1 MIDKAAIEQ
10 QLAELP
16 LFQYDWIT
24 TSELVFSERV
34 RYICQTQ
41 CPMYNTTWAC
51 PPAVGT
57 VEECKARCLS
67 YPEALMMTSIT
78 EVSDIANL
86 EETLATRAP
95 QRTPHLHRD
104 GGRRH
109 LRHLC
114 HPGHPR
120 RARGR
125 HPSGR
130 GHGPGGR
137 ARNLHTLHRGLRHL
151 PALRLPGRTVPS
163 PRPNVPLR
171 GEPGHSGHRPCRKAR
186 SGFYER
192 QHRRLVLADPI

>member
-1 MIDKAAIEQ
+1 MTGS
-10 QLAELP
+10 
-16 LFQYDWIT
+16 T

-86 EETLATRAP
+86 EETLATRGPHEELTRQVRDMIAAQGVETRALSTEACAICQHCAYPDAP
-95 QRTPHLHRD
+95 
-104 GGRRH
+104 
-109 LRHLC
+109 C
-114 HPGHPR
+114 
-120 RARGR
+120 R
-125 HPSGR
+125 HPDKMFPCVES
-130 GHGPGGR
+130 
-137 ARNLHTLHRGLRHL
+137 
-151 PALRLPGRTVPS
+151 S
-163 PRPNVPLR
+163 
-171 GEPGHSGHRPCRKAR
+171 GHSGHRPCRKAR
-186 SGFYER
+186 SGFHER

>member
-16 LFQYDWIT
+16 LFQYDWIE

-57 VEECKARCLS
+57 VEECKARCIS

-95 QRTPHLHRD
+95 HEELTRQVRD
-104 GGRRH
+104 MIAAQGVETRA
-109 LRHLC
+109 LSTEAC
-114 HPGHPR
+114 AICPR
-120 RARGR
+120 CAILDGKPCR
-125 HPSGR
+125 HPDKMHPCVESQGINII
-130 GHGPGGR
+130 P
-137 ARNLHTLHRGLRHL
+137 TLEANGLEFQY
-151 PALRLPGRTVPS
+151 GQ
-163 PRPNVPLR
+163 NVVTWVSLLLF
-171 GEPGHSGHRPCRKAR
+171 H
-186 SGFYER
+186 
-192 QHRRLVLADPI
+192 DTI

>member
-86 EETLATRAP
+86 EETLATRG
-95 QRTPHLHRD
+95 PHEELTRQVRD
-104 GGRRH
+104 MIAAQGVET
-109 LRHLC
+109 
-114 HPGHPR
+114 
-120 RARGR
+120 RA
-125 HPSGR
+125 
-130 GHGPGGR
+130 
-137 ARNLHTLHRGLRHL
+137 
-151 PALRLPGRTVPS
+151 
-163 PRPNVPLR
+163 
-171 GEPGHSGHRPCRKAR
+171 K
-186 SGFYER
+186 
-192 QHRRLVLADPI
+192 

>member
-67 YPEALMMTSIT
+67 YPHALYLTTLT

-95 QRTPHLHRD
+95 HEAVTREALAILKPHVKDVMALSTEACAICEH
-104 GGRRH
+104 
-109 LRHLC
+109 C
-114 HPGHPR
+114 AYPGAPC
-120 RARGR
+120 R
-125 HPSGR
+125 HPELMFPCVES
-130 GHGPGGR
+130 HGIIVTALAEKEGIDFYGG
-137 ARNLHTLHRGLRHL
+137 NLVTWFSLLLFR
-151 PALRLPGRTVPS
+151 
-163 PRPNVPLR
+163 
-171 GEPGHSGHRPCRKAR
+171 E
-186 SGFYER
+186 
-192 QHRRLVLADPI
+192 